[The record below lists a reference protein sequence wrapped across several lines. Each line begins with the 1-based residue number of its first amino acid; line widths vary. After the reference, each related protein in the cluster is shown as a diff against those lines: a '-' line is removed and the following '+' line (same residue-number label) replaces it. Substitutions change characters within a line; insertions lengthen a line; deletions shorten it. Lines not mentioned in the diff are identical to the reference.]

1 MGYRSDDDNEFEDVE
16 EVDDEDADEESEED
30 DDDSDDNESDDDD
43 QDEDARLAR
52 VETAFRAERALIR
65 ACDDVAEL
73 RTKRREYQAL
83 LSDGEVIG
91 VGRLR
96 INDLIELIDGRT
108 TDLKAKRFA
117 AGRV

>member
-1 MGYRSDDDNEFEDVE
+1 MSYPYDDDNEFEQVDE
-16 EVDDEDADEESEED
+16 EETDEESEDDDDESDED
-30 DDDSDDNESDDDD
+30 DDDDDD

-52 VETAFRAERALIR
+52 IETAFRAERALIR

-73 RTKRREYQAL
+73 RTKRREYQAV
-83 LSDGEVIG
+83 LSNGEVIG

-96 INDLIELIDGRT
+96 INDLIELIDDRT

-117 AGRV
+117 AGRA